1 MGSCYHY
8 VSDYLTHLAHCAD
21 VTREYCTRFC
31 GILLVDGKYI
41 KVKGYGKEIPVIYGI
56 DYQTHDIPSY
66 SLVRG
71 ESYLGC
77 KRFFESIKLCGYPLT
92 AIISDDNKNI
102 RDAASYI
109 FPKTITQLCLNHY
122 QQSVKKTLD
131 LDFNPRHREFYRSF
145 KTLFTMKR
153 DESDFNRRA
162 KGILGDFQDEAHCVQ
177 VMIDCYRKL
186 PLLRG
191 WSQGKHIPTTT
202 NLIESFNSHLE
213 GRLKSIK
220 GFESFAHAN
229 TWLNAYFL
237 NRRVKKFTDCEGKF
251 ERLNGKTSLS
261 QTQKPGIDIPDFFH

>member
-1 MGSCYHY
+1 
-8 VSDYLTHLAHCAD
+8 
-21 VTREYCTRFC
+21 
-31 GILLVDGKYI
+31 
-41 KVKGYGKEIPVIYGI
+41 
-56 DYQTHDIPSY
+56 
-66 SLVRG
+66 
-71 ESYLGC
+71 
-77 KRFFESIKLCGYPLT
+77 
-92 AIISDDNKNI
+92 
-102 RDAASYI
+102 
-109 FPKTITQLCLNHY
+109 
-122 QQSVKKTLD
+122 
-131 LDFNPRHREFYRSF
+131 
-145 KTLFTMKR
+145 MKR

-220 GFESFAHAN
+220 CFESFAHAN